1 MTDHRPEGSVERPF
15 DQLRV
20 DDAAVAPPAPFVAAL
35 RARIAAALDVAA
47 LPVVNIPQ
55 PERTTTMSTTT
66 SAPVPAPQAD
76 ATVTAAT
83 IIPYICATP
92 AGEAIEWYVDAFG
105 AAEVERYVGDD
116 GRVGHAELNIGGA
129 RVYLSDEYPDF
140 DAVSPTTLGGTTATL
155 HLTVPDVDEVYER
168 AVAAGARGD
177 RPPADQPYG
186 DRSATIVDPYG
197 HRWMLST
204 PIASPTADEINSGMS
219 GFTVTRNAA
228 AASTRPVE
236 IGYVALSSPD
246 TARAVAFYGALFGWV
261 AEGGHAGPGYYHVGN
276 TELPLGFAPG
286 EPATA
291 PQLYYRVADLAA
303 MTARVEELGGR
314 VVERSESASGA
325 GADCLDDQG
334 ERFQLWQPAPGY

>member
-1 MTDHRPEGSVERPF
+1 MTDHRRGDSVERPF

-35 RARIAAALDVAA
+35 RARIAAALDAAA
-47 LPVVNIPQ
+47 LPVVDIPQ
-55 PERTTTMSTTT
+55 PEWSTMMSTTT
-66 SAPVPAPQAD
+66 SAPATARESD
-76 ATVTAAT
+76 ATVAAA
-83 IIPYICATP
+83 IVPYICATP
-92 AGEAIEWYVDAFG
+92 AGEAIEWYVSAFG

-197 HRWMLST
+197 HRWMVST
-204 PIASPTADEINSGMS
+204 PIARPTLDEINSEVS
-219 GFTVTRNAA
+219 GFTVTRNDAGA
-228 AASTRPVE
+228 GTRPVE

-246 TARAVAFYGALFGWV
+246 TARAVAFYAALFGWV

-291 PQLYYRVADLAA
+291 PQLYYRVADVAA